1 MTENKKD
8 RLLDEAFDDCLEMIK
23 HQGATLTEC
32 LAKYPDMKNELEPAL
47 KTALS
52 LQSGPLVSPD
62 QAFRARVK
70 GTLVA
75 GQAPVAKQQRG
86 FAVRP
91 FIYRVAAVTIAL
103 ALILGSVGY
112 ASTDSMPDDPL
123 YPVKQLIEK
132 IRLAVTTDNQA
143 EVELHL
149 QLAEERLAEAD
160 AMAEEGKTDEARQA
174 LNDLNK
180 EMREAYRLAG
190 MVPGHDRDI
199 LLAKFAVIS
208 QRHMLVLEGVLER
221 APESAKPAIERAMAE
236 SAKGLKKADEA
247 VLKLERDRVREEE
260 QNRDRDREQE
270 RESEQNGKP
279 EDTPGIGGDN
289 GQVQT
294 ETTTQTQGNSS
305 NGQGQ
310 GTGNKQ

>member
-1 MTENKKD
+1 MIENNKET
-8 RLLDEAFDDCLEMIK
+8 LLNEAFNDCLEMIK
-23 HQGATLTEC
+23 YQGATLTEC
-32 LAKYPDMKNELEPAL
+32 LAKYPDMKSELEPVL

-62 QAFRARVK
+62 RAFRTRVK

-75 GQAPVAKQQRG
+75 GQTPVAKQQRG

-149 QLAEERLAEAD
+149 RLAQERLAEAD

-190 MVPGHDRDI
+190 MVPGHDREI

-221 APESAKPAIERAMAE
+221 APESAKPAIERAIAH
-236 SAKGLKKADEA
+236 SQSGLDKADKAIE
-247 VLKLERDRVREEE
+247 KDKNKGE
-260 QNRDRDREQE
+260 QDQDQDQEQAQETENNRT
-270 RESEQNGKP
+270 GKP
-279 EDTPGIGGDN
+279 DKT
-289 GQVQT
+289 
-294 ETTTQTQGNSS
+294 
-305 NGQGQ
+305 NGQGRGSENQ
-310 GTGNKQ
+310 GNNKDNGKNNND